1 VFDNCK
7 SWRSEDR
14 RYNVNSNGNVNSNVK
29 DDFSVNGDVN
39 WPT

>member
-14 RYNVNSNGNVNSNVK
+14 RYNGNVNSNVK